1 MVWLR
6 LLTKPASFLLTFNR
20 GLLNAFG
27 AFQVYYTSTLIPDS
41 NNSAVSW
48 IGSIQAF
55 LTCCVTI
62 VAGPLFDRGHAK
74 AIVYA
79 GSFMVTF
86 GLMMASLGTQYYQ
99 LLLAQGFCI
108 GIGAGCIFIVSVA
121 IIPQY
126 FSTKRAFAI
135 GIAASGSSLGGVI
148 YPIVFHELQPLV
160 GYGWATRVMGFIAL
174 ATLSIPCAC
183 IRLRILPTPRKTII
197 DFTGFRELPFSL
209 FCLASFV
216 GFIGLYVPF
225 FYVSEFASSTRGN
238 LPGRLAFYMLPV
250 LSSGSIVGRILP
262 AYIADSAGPLNVLT
276 LCTVVAGLLG
286 FCWIPIHSSAAGL
299 IIWSLLYGA
308 FSGAFVSLQ
317 PSTVVSITDDLGAV
331 GGRIGMN
338 TFCAALGVLIGNP
351 LAGAIVGE
359 GNWTGL
365 QCFCGGTLL
374 AGSGLIAVTRWS
386 RTGLVVVRKA

>member
-1 MVWLR
+1 MFAIISSISELQ
-6 LLTKPASFLLTFNR
+6 LTNSR

-62 VAGPLFDRGHAK
+62 FAGPLFDRGHAK
-74 AIVYA
+74 AIVYL
-79 GSFMVTF
+79 GSFLVTF
-86 GLMMASLGTQYYQ
+86 GLMMASLGSSYYQ

-135 GIAASGSSLGGVI
+135 GIAAAGSSLGGVI

-160 GYGWATRVMGFIAL
+160 GYGWATRIMGFIAL
-174 ATLSIPCAC
+174 ATLSVPCAC

-197 DFTGFRELPFSL
+197 DFSGFRELPFTL
-209 FCLASFV
+209 FCLASFI

-225 FYVSEFASSTRGN
+225 FYVSEFAGSARGN
-238 LPGRLAFYMLPV
+238 LPTRLAFYMLPV

-262 AYIADSAGPLNVLT
+262 AYIADFAGPLNVLAV
-276 LCTVVAGLLG
+276 CTVIAGLLG
-286 FCWIPIHSSAAGL
+286 FCWIPIQSTAAGL

-317 PSTVVSITDDLGAV
+317 PSTVVSITDDIGAI

-351 LAGAIVGE
+351 LAGAIVGDD
-359 GNWTGL
+359 NWVGL

-374 AGSGLIAVTRWS
+374 AGSVLIAVTRWS
-386 RTGLVVVRKA
+386 RTGFVLMKKA